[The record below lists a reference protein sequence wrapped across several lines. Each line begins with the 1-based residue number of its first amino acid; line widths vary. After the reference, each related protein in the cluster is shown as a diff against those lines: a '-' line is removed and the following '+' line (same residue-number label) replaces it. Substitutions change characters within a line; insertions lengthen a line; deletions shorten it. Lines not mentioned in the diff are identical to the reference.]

1 MENLLFIDIETHRV
15 KNWDELSLPMQ
26 RGFTNHCYEKNGDKG
41 EYSNV
46 NECYCEKAALLAEFS
61 QVICVSLGYESCGE
75 FKVVSYWGV
84 DEVELLMRLLSTL
97 ESFHK
102 KGYSLAGHNI
112 NGFDKPYLIK
122 RYIINSIKVPV
133 ILNSIGVKPWELN
146 DVDTMQRWKMD
157 GWGVTSLEVI
167 SAALDVKC
175 KTTELNG
182 GNMYRYDIKDIDWEE
197 LRMYCEEDTRASYE
211 IYKKIKTYL

>member
-1 MENLLFIDIETHRV
+1 M
-15 KNWDELSLPMQ
+15 
-26 RGFTNHCYEKNGDKG
+26 
-41 EYSNV
+41 
-46 NECYCEKAALLAEFS
+46 
-61 QVICVSLGYESCGE
+61 
-75 FKVVSYWGV
+75 
-84 DEVELLMRLLSTL
+84 
-97 ESFHK
+97 

-146 DVDTMQRWKMD
+146 DVDTMQKWKMD

-167 SAALDVKC
+167 SAALGVKC